1 MRRQHRRDFLLTLGA
16 AAGAVVLGGC
26 GTDQTTASAPSA
38 PPTPSPTGSPPS
50 TQASLDALVAQAA
63 PQAAND
69 LNVITGSFEQ
79 LVGEDLPVAFGLT
92 DAENN
97 PLAGADIRLYAVP
110 SGGDA
115 IGPVPTEFREVPGN
129 PLGLYVTRIDLVDPE
144 ITALV
149 AVTADGERAGA
160 ATLPVRTAEQSA
172 FPAPTEPAITVPT
185 PTVAAP
191 GDLAQLCT
199 SDPPCSMHEVSL
211 DQALR
216 EGRPVVLEFST
227 PAYCQTAVCGP
238 SVEILDEVRGSGD
251 WGDVAFIHVEIYSDQ
266 GQTPVEAVTR
276 WQLPSEPWLYA
287 IGADG
292 IITARSDGPLLTL
305 PDEVERIASRAV

>member
-16 AAGAVVLGGC
+16 AAGAAILGGC
-26 GTDQTTASAPSA
+26 GRGETTAAAPSSA
-38 PPTPSPTGSPPS
+38 PPAPSPSGSPS
-50 TQASLDALVAQAA
+50 TQSSLDALVAQAA
-63 PQAAND
+63 PQAANE
-69 LNVITGSFEQ
+69 LTVITGSFEQ
-79 LVGEDLPVAFGLT
+79 LVGEDVPVAFGLT

-129 PLGLYVTRIDLVDPE
+129 PLGLYVTRIDLVDSE

-149 AVTADGERAGA
+149 AVTGDGERAGA

-172 FPAPTEPAITVPT
+172 FPAPTQPAIAVPT

-191 GDLAQLCT
+191 RNLAQLCT
-199 SDPPCSMHEVSL
+199 SDPQCSMHEVSL

-216 EGRPVVLEFST
+216 DGRPVVLEFST
-227 PAYCQTAVCGP
+227 PAFCETAVCGP

-251 WGDVAFIHVEIYSDQ
+251 WGDVAFIHVEIYADQ
-266 GQTPVEAVTR
+266 GQTPVEAVTSWR
-276 WQLPSEPWLYA
+276 LPSEPWLYS

-292 IITARSDGPLLTL
+292 IIAARTDGPLLTL
-305 PDEVERIASRAV
+305 PDEVERVVERAV

>member
-26 GTDQTTASAPSA
+26 GTDQTTGSAPSS

-50 TQASLDALVAQAA
+50 TQASLDALVAKAA

-172 FPAPTEPAITVPT
+172 FPAPTEPAIAVPT

-238 SVEILDEVRGSGD
+238 SVDILDEVRGSGD
-251 WGDVAFIHVEIYSDQ
+251 WGDAAFIHVEIYSDQ
-266 GQTPVEAVTR
+266 GQTPVEAVTS

-292 IITARSDGPLLTL
+292 IIAARSDGPLLTL